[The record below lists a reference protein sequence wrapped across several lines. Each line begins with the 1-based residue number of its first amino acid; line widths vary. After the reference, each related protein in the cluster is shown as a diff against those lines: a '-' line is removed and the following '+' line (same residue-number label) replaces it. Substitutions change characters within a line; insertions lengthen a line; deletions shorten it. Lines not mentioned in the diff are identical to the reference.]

1 MDRPKI
7 ITLCGSSRFPDAF
20 QVAEM
25 HLSMRG
31 HIVFGL
37 SCYGHADLPRGAEFL
52 TKKADESNAEKTTL
66 DGLHMQKIT
75 MSDGV
80 FVINPG
86 GYVGASTRREIA
98 YARSLG
104 KSVEWLF
111 EPTVAEIEA
120 LSTAA

>member
-1 MDRPKI
+1 
-7 ITLCGSSRFPDAF
+7 
-20 QVAEM
+20 
-25 HLSMRG
+25 
-31 HIVFGL
+31 
-37 SCYGHADLPRGAEFL
+37 YGHADLPRGAEFL

-66 DGLHMQKIT
+66 DGLHMQKIA

-98 YARSLG
+98 YAQSLG

-111 EPTVAEIEA
+111 EPTVAEVEA